1 MKRFRLCLRPCSKQ
15 GTAHVASVAHAAHAG
30 DDDVDDA
37 SDAAPISSGGPLRM
51 KNDPVEIVFIPF
63 MKSSDIGRG
72 DTVLLNNMHVI
83 QGGR

>member
-1 MKRFRLCLRPCSKQ
+1 MQHAFKQ

-37 SDAAPISSGGPLRM
+37 SDAAPKSSGGPLRM
-51 KNDPVEIVFIPF
+51 NDPVEIIFIPF
-63 MKSSDIGRG
+63 MKSSIGRG